1 MAGSPILDASG
12 APFAATPTQ
21 SPVPRNLNDGITEA
35 IEFAGSPM
43 QQFGGAMSR
52 MFAPQL
58 AYAAYCA
65 SGMMQRV
72 IELPAND
79 RVREWRDWQADREQI
94 EKLEAEEKRL
104 GLVAKIKTAEILRG
118 LGGGALILVTAGNHA
133 DPINVT
139 REGGLVAINVVHKDQ
154 ITLVD
159 IEQELSSPDYG
170 MPKSYKIGNLQ
181 TDFHPSRVVCFR
193 GDPLMAGNGVSSDQA
208 FWGQSRLVRLWKS
221 VERADNAQAW
231 FAALIRKAKL
241 LRIGIPNLTDSIS
254 KPGGQER
261 MNRRMSAIA
270 LSESVLN
277 GTLYDTGDGTS
288 PSEKIDDYQ
297 VSWNGI
303 PAMMDAFD
311 QRIAAVS
318 GIPFTVLQGRSPGGL
333 NASGDHDR
341 DNWNREV
348 SMGQNLELAP
358 CLDQIDA
365 ALIPSALGSRP
376 PEVWY
381 KFAPLSTPTE
391 AEETTR
397 FKTWTEAAEIV
408 RTSGAIPDEAYA
420 RAYQNSMSENGWMPG
435 LDGALAELPED
446 ERFGLNPD
454 PDGTDPSALQS
465 SEGGDPNLAGTGG
478 SNGSAPPRRA
488 ANDGKPEG
496 TEP

>member
-12 APFAATPTQ
+12 
-21 SPVPRNLNDGITEA
+21 SPMIRMNDSLSEA
-35 IEFAGSPM
+35 INAAGGSM
-43 QQFGGAMSR
+43 QQFGSVMTR
-52 MFAPQL
+52 MFGPQL
-58 AYAAYCA
+58 AYAAYLE

-79 RVREWRDWQADREQI
+79 RVREWRDWQAEQDQI

-104 GLVAKIKTAEILRG
+104 GLVAKVKAAEILRG
-118 LGGGALILVTAGNHA
+118 LGGGALILVAAGKTSE
-133 DPINVT
+133 PIKVT
-139 REGGLVAINVVHKDQ
+139 SVGGLIAVNVVHKDQ
-154 ITLVD
+154 ITAVD
-159 IEQELSSPDYG
+159 FDDELSSPNYG
-170 MPKSYKIGNLQ
+170 KPRAFKVGSNQ
-181 TDFHPSRVVCFR
+181 TEIHPSRVVVFP
-193 GDPLMAGNGVSSDQA
+193 GDPLPIGYGVSMEQS
-208 FWGQSRLVRLWKS
+208 FWGQSRLMRIAKAVDRYD
-221 VERADNAQAW
+221 RAQDW

-241 LRIGIPNLTDSIS
+241 TRVGIPGLADMLSA
-254 KPGGQER
+254 PGGQER
-261 MNRRMSAIA
+261 MNRRIA
-270 LSESVLN
+270 TIGLAESVIN
-277 GTLYDTGDGTS
+277 ATVYDTGQDGKS
-288 PSEKIDDYQ
+288 GEQINDYQ

-303 PAMMDAFD
+303 PAMMDAFG
-311 QRIAAVS
+311 QNLAAVA
-318 GIPFTVLQGRSPGGL
+318 GYPFTVLFGRSPGGM
-333 NASGDHDR
+333 NATGDHDR
-341 DNWNREV
+341 TNYNREIA
-348 SMGQNLELAP
+348 MGQNLELAP

-420 RAYQNSMSENGWMPG
+420 KAYQNSMSENGWMPG

-454 PDGTDPSALQS
+454 DDGTDPSALQS
-465 SEGGDPNLAGTGG
+465 SEGGDPTSAGGG
-478 SNGSAPPRRA
+478 TTAPARRA